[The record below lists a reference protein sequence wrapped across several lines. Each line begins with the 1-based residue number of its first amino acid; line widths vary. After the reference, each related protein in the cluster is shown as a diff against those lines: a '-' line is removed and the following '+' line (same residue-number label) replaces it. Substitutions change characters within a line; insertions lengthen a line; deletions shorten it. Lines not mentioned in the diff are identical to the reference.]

1 MVKGV
6 DYSLYLV
13 TDRAM
18 AHGRELCDIVVE
30 AIRGGVTVV
39 QLREK
44 QLPLDE
50 FIKVASEIKAV
61 VKPYKIPLII
71 NDSVDVAIAVAA
83 DGLHIGQNDT
93 RLDTARKSVG
103 PKMIIGV
110 SVSSVEEAI
119 AAQKGGADYLG
130 ISPVWNTPTKTDT
143 PEASGLEGV
152 RAIRTAVKIPLVG
165 IGGINAS
172 NARAVIE
179 AGCDGIAVA
188 SAIMA
193 AENPRDAAKQLRNAI
208 E

>member
-1 MVKGV
+1 MVNGV

-13 TDRAM
+13 TDREM
-18 AHGRELCDIVVE
+18 SRGKDLCEIVVE
-30 AIRGGVTVV
+30 AIRGGVTIV

-44 QLPLDE
+44 KLPLDE

-71 NDSVDVAIAVAA
+71 NDRIEVAIAVGA
-83 DGLHIGQNDT
+83 DGVHIGQGDT
-93 RLDTARKSVG
+93 PLDTARKSVG

-110 SVSSVEEAI
+110 SVSNVEEAI
-119 AAQKGGADYLG
+119 AAQNGGADYLG

-143 PEASGLEGV
+143 PEATGLEGV
-152 RAIRTAVKIPLVG
+152 RAIRAAVKIPLVG

-179 AGCDGIAVA
+179 AGCEGIAVV

-193 AENPRDAAKQLRNAI
+193 AENPRDAAIELRNAI